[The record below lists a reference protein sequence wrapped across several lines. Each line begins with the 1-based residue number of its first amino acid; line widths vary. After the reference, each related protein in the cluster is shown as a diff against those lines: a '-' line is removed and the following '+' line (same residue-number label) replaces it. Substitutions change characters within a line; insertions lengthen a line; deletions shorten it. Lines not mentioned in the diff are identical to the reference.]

1 MKLLTYTKD
10 SILRIVYFI
19 CRAYVEF
26 YFRYAD
32 LPYQHDI
39 ELYLDIADIRK

>member
-1 MKLLTYTKD
+1 MYLLTSTKD
-10 SILRIVYFI
+10 YILRIIYFV

-39 ELYLDIADIRK
+39 ELYLDVADIRK